1 MGFVSTLIDLSQG
14 ILFVESPR
22 CKERL
27 QITLESNV
35 YEDAIE
41 DIELYG
47 QRYTILHAKLIFCIL
62 IKSDSCKDVNE
73 HTFANI

>member
-1 MGFVSTLIDLSQG
+1 MGFVSTFIDLSQG

-47 QRYTILHAKLIFCIL
+47 QRYTILYA
-62 IKSDSCKDVNE
+62 
-73 HTFANI
+73 